1 MKSKFNKKQLTA
13 IDNLVYNIDELDN
26 KPRRLFDSL
35 QEIAESFIVEE
46 DRKDEL
52 KTIIK
57 RINEFERFYY
67 MIIGLPEI
75 AKDIMECRM
84 ETDREL
90 FKLFEEQKNKYE
102 EGYDNGFNNGIEESS
117 KIYCQKMLK
126 RLAEYYN

>member
-26 KPRRLFDSL
+26 KPRRLFDAL
-35 QEIAESFIVEE
+35 QEVAESFIVEE

-67 MIIGLPEI
+67 MIIRLPEI

>member
-1 MKSKFNKKQLTA
+1 MKSKFTKKQLTA

-26 KPRRLFDSL
+26 KPRRLFDAL
-35 QEIAESFIVEE
+35 QEVAESFITEE
-46 DRKDEL
+46 DKKETL
-52 KTIIK
+52 KGIIK

-67 MIIGLPEI
+67 MFINLPEI

-90 FKLFEEQKNKYE
+90 I
-102 EGYDNGFNNGIEESS
+102 EGTEKEANFDYGIEQATKLYS
-117 KIYCQKMLK
+117 QKMLK